1 MQSNAQG
8 PARHPSQQPAHRSPR
23 FALACLL
30 GLAAATLAGAAVVPT
45 AGGTAS
51 LPVTGMFSGD
61 QLSEHTKA
69 RLGDLIQAMQGS
81 PIEVAVMVPAG
92 PWITGQGG
100 HGGERDLNA
109 ARLAA
114 LRAFMAERGVEAG
127 RVFMESS
134 LHEPLQAPR
143 LDVQFVGRRGH

>member
-1 MQSNAQG
+1 MRSNAHD
-8 PARHPSQQPAHRSPR
+8 PARHPTQRPARRPPR
-23 FALACLL
+23 FALTCLL

-45 AGGTAS
+45 AGRVAS
-51 LPVTGMFSGD
+51 LPVAGLFNGD
-61 QLSEHTKA
+61 RLSEHTKA

-92 PWITGQGG
+92 PWVTGQGG
-100 HGGERDLNA
+100 RGERDLNA

-127 RVFMESS
+127 RVFMESG
-134 LHEPLQAPR
+134 LDEPLQAPR